1 MNSTSMRYVAKRVDA
16 FGLND
21 SVTLVPGY
29 FENTLHQLADP
40 NVPQWGLPVM
50 ISMPPELDVRPGELI
65 DVTFRREGATK
76 EG

>member
-1 MNSTSMRYVAKRVDA
+1 MVLRWCIICCDKAFPVAV
-16 FGLND
+16 
-21 SVTLVPGY
+21 S
-29 FENTLHQLADP
+29 
-40 NVPQWGLPVM
+40 LPVM